1 MGTQKH
7 HLCPSRTVGLQG
19 RGCAGA
25 VVSSCRCVNLEAVS
39 AVAVLELL
47 GVSVWLPL
55 TSVHGIPRAQLLAHP
70 MAKSFFSLAWPDLYN
85 PPASDTSPVL
95 LRELQTQQGLISHVE
110 ETFSLQQLC
119 SQALCSELGC
129 SKHWQIPTSHCGS
142 LCPSIHPRWALF
154 QPRHSVSMGSLSLR
168 CFFHLELSN
177 GAPGCAL
184 SHSAWGTT
192 EALTHSRG
200 HTALSGHCFS
210 GRAPGRAPPCAP
222 DAGGLPPTLRASR
235 STSLPSRT
243 DEIFPFHGHLLSL

>member
-1 MGTQKH
+1 M
-7 HLCPSRTVGLQG
+7 
-19 RGCAGA
+19 
-25 VVSSCRCVNLEAVS
+25 
-39 AVAVLELL
+39 AVLGLL

-95 LRELQTQQGLISHVE
+95 LRELQTWQGGAEAHQPCGRDFPSATALLTGTV
-110 ETFSLQQLC
+110 LRAGLL
-119 SQALCSELGC
+119 QALADPHFPL
-129 SKHWQIPTSHCGS
+129 WIPMPLYPT
-142 LCPSIHPRWALF
+142 RWALF

-200 HTALSGHCFS
+200 HTALGGHCFS

>member
-142 LCPSIHPRWALF
+142 LCPSIQPGERCSSPDTRFQWVPSPCVVFFTLSSAMVPQAVLCPTVPGALLKLSPIPEGTQPWVGTASQDVHLAGPPRVPQMLVGSP
-154 QPRHSVSMGSLSLR
+154 QP
-168 CFFHLELSN
+168 
-177 GAPGCAL
+177 
-184 SHSAWGTT
+184 
-192 EALTHSRG
+192 
-200 HTALSGHCFS
+200 
-210 GRAPGRAPPCAP
+210 
-222 DAGGLPPTLRASR
+222 
-235 STSLPSRT
+235 
-243 DEIFPFHGHLLSL
+243 

>member
-1 MGTQKH
+1 MASPEHNSWPTPWQSPSSAWLGPTCTTPQLQI
-7 HLCPSRTVGLQG
+7 HLLYCSENCRHG
-19 RGCAGA
+19 REGQ
-25 VVSSCRCVNLEAVS
+25 R
-39 AVAVLELL
+39 
-47 GVSVWLPL
+47 
-55 TSVHGIPRAQLLAHP
+55 
-70 MAKSFFSLAWPDLYN
+70 
-85 PPASDTSPVL
+85 
-95 LRELQTQQGLISHVE
+95 LISHVE
-110 ETFSLQQLC
+110 ETFPLQQLC

-154 QPRHSVSMGSLSLR
+154 QPRHSVSMGSLSLC